1 MTQPKTR
8 ELLNDLIKERTSFIL
23 NSVQSIFEQ
32 IDSEKA
38 LINSYLFIAEL
49 DGIESDLDH
58 IDVLDNE
65 SYYELQ
71 NVIKEMLDDCSKSN
85 FKKVGKFL
93 IRLVRKETI

>member
-1 MTQPKTR
+1 M
-8 ELLNDLIKERTSFIL
+8 
-23 NSVQSIFEQ
+23 
-32 IDSEKA
+32 A
-38 LINSYLFIAEL
+38 IAEL

-93 IRLVRKETI
+93 IRLVRKDNLRVYQCMTCKARHTQHVNGKVTFNYMEDGYSIKLPPV